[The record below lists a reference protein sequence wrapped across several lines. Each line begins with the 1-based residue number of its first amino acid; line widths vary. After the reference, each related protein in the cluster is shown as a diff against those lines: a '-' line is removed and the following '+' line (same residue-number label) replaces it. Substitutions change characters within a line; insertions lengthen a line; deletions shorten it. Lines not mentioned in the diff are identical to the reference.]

1 MIKYVLFPFNKVLK
15 DSRIV
20 VYGAGD
26 IGKNFKNQIDATQYC
41 KIVCFI
47 DKMAK
52 KIKSIDGIKCDVLDN
67 INSYEFDYLIIASIA
82 YREEIYNNILTNEE
96 VKKKRG
102 GGNLLNKNKVVLL
115 DEKNSIYISYSVRN
129 TPEGDWE
136 NYYKSAEL
144 SADSQFNKYLLP
156 LIKKYINLNKESSVV
171 LDFACGHGRIA
182 YKVKNLCKKIIC
194 CDISENA
201 INFCKQRFKDFDNV
215 DYAVNGFNKIYLNS
229 KCCDLIYSWDAMVH
243 FSYKLLDIYADEF
256 YRILKP
262 NGYAIIHHSNLA
274 DSEYVQS
281 KSDIWCDNI
290 GCRSNVSAEDYAY
303 IAEKHGF
310 KVIEQNVIDWSAKD
324 LDCITVL
331 KKE

>member
-1 MIKYVLFPFNKVLK
+1 MIKYVLFPFDKVLK
-15 DSRIV
+15 DSKVAI
-20 VYGAGD
+20 YGAGD
-26 IGKNFKNQIDATQYC
+26 IGKNFKNQVDATKYC

-82 YREEIYNNILTNEE
+82 YREEIYDNVLMNEK
-96 VKKKRG
+96 VG
-102 GGNLLNKNKVVLL
+102 GGDFLNKNKIVLL
-115 DEKNSIYISYSVRN
+115 DEENIISISQSVRN

-136 NYYKSAEL
+136 DYYKSAEL
-144 SADSQFNKYLLP
+144 SADTQFNKYLFP
-156 LIKKYINLNKESSVV
+156 LFEKYGKLDRESSIV

-182 YKVKNLCKKIIC
+182 NEVKNLCKKIVC
-194 CDISENA
+194 CDISEDA
-201 INFCKQRFKDFDNV
+201 INFCKQRFKDFSNV
-215 DYAVNGFNKIYLNS
+215 DYSVNEFDGICLNNNY
-229 KCCDLIYSWDAMVH
+229 CDLIYSWDAMVH
-243 FSYKLLDIYADEF
+243 FSYKLLDIYAGEF

-262 NGYAIIHHSNLA
+262 NGYVIIHHSNLA
-274 DSEYVQS
+274 DSEYVHS

-290 GCRSNVSAEDYAY
+290 GGRSNISAKDYAY

-310 KVIEQNVIDWSAKD
+310 KVIEQKVIDWSAKD